1 MAMKKETIYL
11 KAEQSVE
18 VKQRDVTLGDI
29 VKMECANPIVL
40 PKLKTLKILS
50 IPETGHHRY
59 VISILKIIACIHE
72 KYPMLEIQS
81 LGEPDIILTYED
93 QNQENRLVKAVKIIS
108 VMAITFVGSAF
119 SIISFHNDVSVTK
132 LFSQI
137 QESLTGSAASG
148 FTILELSYSIGLVI
162 GILVF
167 FNHIGKKRFSVDPTP
182 IEIEMRIYEND
193 IQTTLI
199 QEFDRKGKEMDV
211 GQAGDTGS
219 HRS

>member
-93 QNQENRLVKAVKIIS
+93 CISTPQLLRYHSQHLQENQRKELVLA
-108 VMAITFVGSAF
+108 
-119 SIISFHNDVSVTK
+119 
-132 LFSQI
+132 L
-137 QESLTGSAASG
+137 
-148 FTILELSYSIGLVI
+148 
-162 GILVF
+162 
-167 FNHIGKKRFSVDPTP
+167 
-182 IEIEMRIYEND
+182 
-193 IQTTLI
+193 
-199 QEFDRKGKEMDV
+199 
-211 GQAGDTGS
+211 
-219 HRS
+219 